1 MPFWAFLPF
10 YALLFIKTVASIAG
24 LCCAVTASCSPLRLR
39 RRRPG
44 RRRRRP
50 HRRRCY
56 RFRSWISLFFFFF
69 LLFFLFSILIDFCLW
84 VLLSFFFLPDWFSF
98 WRRFFLLSYCCC
110 FFVFF
115 GLFCSDAVV
124 ARVILIEFWSYWTIA
139 VFVTKSA
146 ERHQPGTEWSRH
158 ATPRISFWNYHLNDL
173 ADHVFEYRGL
183 LLEIYLH
190 RKESHL

>member
-56 RFRSWISLFFFFF
+56 RFRS
-69 LLFFLFSILIDFCLW
+69 
-84 VLLSFFFLPDWFSF
+84 
-98 WRRFFLLSYCCC
+98 
-110 FFVFF
+110 
-115 GLFCSDAVV
+115 
-124 ARVILIEFWSYWTIA
+124 
-139 VFVTKSA
+139 
-146 ERHQPGTEWSRH
+146 
-158 ATPRISFWNYHLNDL
+158 
-173 ADHVFEYRGL
+173 
-183 LLEIYLH
+183 
-190 RKESHL
+190 